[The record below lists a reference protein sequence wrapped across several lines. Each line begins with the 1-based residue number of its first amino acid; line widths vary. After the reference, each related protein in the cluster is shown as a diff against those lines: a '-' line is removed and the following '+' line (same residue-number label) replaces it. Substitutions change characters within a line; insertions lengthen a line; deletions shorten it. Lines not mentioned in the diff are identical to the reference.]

1 MMASPSY
8 MILAPALMKKAKE
21 DNDATKVCLEAI
33 ELDPEKFR
41 MGHTKVASTPFA
53 SQAWD
58 PSPQLGKPACR

>member
-1 MMASPSY
+1 MTSPSY

-21 DNDATKVCLEAI
+21 DNDAAKVCLEAI

-41 MGHTKVASTPFA
+41 MGHTKVASTPCA

-58 PSPQLGKPACR
+58 PSLQLWDPACC